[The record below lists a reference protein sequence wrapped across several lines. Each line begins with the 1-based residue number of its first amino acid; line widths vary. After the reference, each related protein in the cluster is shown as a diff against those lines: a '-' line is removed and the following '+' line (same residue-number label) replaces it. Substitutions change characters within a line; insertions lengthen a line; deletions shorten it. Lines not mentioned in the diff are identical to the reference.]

1 MKTFLIGALTGL
13 LLGGAITYFM
23 FVGVARSAQFP
34 GQPIQAPDANRPAGT
49 AQIVLRAEFFNEILT
64 TIFRDMHEPAFPIAA
79 GARAD
84 DHQSNFK
91 YAAFQEPAP
100 CDGKITILKGG
111 SGVKTA
117 LKFDNNHISAP
128 LAFSGSYD
136 SIFGCLR
143 FTGWAEANL
152 ELRFDAAQQVVLGR
166 INVETVN
173 LDGLNPVIGAL
184 VTPIVQTTL
193 NNRVNPIRILDAHQI
208 AVDLPIASTG
218 GKLKAGLKDV
228 RADLSDN
235 ALNLYVVYDFRGEG
249 SQ

>member
-23 FVGVARSAQFP
+23 FVDVARSAQFP

-79 GARAD
+79 GARGD
-84 DHQSNFK
+84 DHESNFK

-128 LAFSGSYD
+128 KIYHRLYAEENIHNCFQAAIHNSTVCEHNSWQKEASFANSSTSLIAHGENPLPGS
-136 SIFGCLR
+136 L
-143 FTGWAEANL
+143 T
-152 ELRFDAAQQVVLGR
+152 
-166 INVETVN
+166 
-173 LDGLNPVIGAL
+173 
-184 VTPIVQTTL
+184 
-193 NNRVNPIRILDAHQI
+193 
-208 AVDLPIASTG
+208 
-218 GKLKAGLKDV
+218 
-228 RADLSDN
+228 
-235 ALNLYVVYDFRGEG
+235 
-249 SQ
+249 